1 MKVNQMASPMAVAVM
16 TKKALELAEDKRVR
30 TLLASIAAG
39 IIVVMLIPLLVVV
52 SIFNTQAGFSQDVA
66 RIVFDGGPI
75 PTDIDAE
82 LSKAMEEMISSFEK
96 LDQTIESLE
105 EEGFDDIKV
114 KSFFYILY
122 FTKDMTD
129 FDEEFYAGF
138 VDCFVGE
145 KEDDEIYEELED
157 YLSYAFTETEKVEI
171 RNLYLFIKYGY
182 SATDKITGIPGEAFN
197 DATFAQLMQEAT
209 KYIGFPYQWGGSTPE
224 TSFDCSGFV
233 CWVYTHSGVHNLP
246 RTTAQQIYNQCTP
259 VSKDEVKPGD
269 LVFFTGTYQSSN
281 PVTHIGI
288 YVGDNQML
296 HCGDPIGYAN
306 LGNSYWIKHFYGYG
320 RL

>member
-1 MKVNQMASPMAVAVM
+1 MASPMAVAVM

-30 TLLASIAAG
+30 TLLASIVAG
-39 IIVVMLIPLLVVV
+39 IVIVMLIPLLVMV
-52 SIFNTQAGFSQDVA
+52 SIFNTQAGFSQEVA

-82 LSKAMEEMISSFEK
+82 LSKAMEEMMDAFEE

-122 FTKDMTD
+122 FTKDLTD

-157 YLSYAFTETEKVEI
+157 YLSYEFTETEKVEI

-233 CWVYTHSGVHNLP
+233 CWVYTHSGVYNLP

-269 LVFFTGTYQSSN
+269 LVFFTGTYQTN
-281 PVTHIGI
+281 KPVTHIGI

-306 LGNSYWIKHFYGYG
+306 LGNSYWVKHFYGFG

>member
-1 MKVNQMASPMAVAVM
+1 MASPMAVAVM

-30 TLLASIAAG
+30 TLLASIVAG
-39 IIVVMLIPLLVVV
+39 IVIVMLIPLLVMV
-52 SIFNTQAGFSQDVA
+52 SIFNTQAGFSQEVA
-66 RIVFDGGPI
+66 RIVFDGRPI

-82 LSKAMEEMISSFEK
+82 LSKAMEEMMDAFEE

-122 FTKDMTD
+122 FTKDLTD

-157 YLSYAFTETEKVEI
+157 YLSYEFTETEKVEI

-197 DATFAQLMQEAT
+197 DATFTQLMQEAT

-296 HCGDPIGYAN
+296 HCGDVRPE
-306 LGNSYWIKHFYGYG
+306 G
-320 RL
+320 RK